1 MKFIVWKKKSIK
13 VQPMLVHWNNSTLKV
28 ATTLHY
34 KVEHLGYHSG
44 SMSDLLG
51 HFKTDPQ
58 NLNINHNEC

>member
-1 MKFIVWKKKSIK
+1 
-13 VQPMLVHWNNSTLKV
+13 MLVHWNNSTLKV